1 MAMRASPCPDRR
13 YSNTVGSRPVASRF
27 WRRVLWVALACGTG
41 CDGCNKLVHGGD
53 TPMCGVCARS
63 SDCRSGLACV
73 NRVCE
78 TAPPSCHVQI
88 GL

>member
-1 MAMRASPCPDRR
+1 MAMRASPCEDWR
-13 YSNTVGSRPVASRF
+13 YSNTVGSARIASRF
-27 WRRVLWVALACGTG
+27 WGSVLLLFLVSGAS
-41 CDGCNKLVHGGD
+41 CDGCHKLVHGGD

-63 SDCRSGLACV
+63 SECRGGLTCV